1 MTDGEGPAETE
12 ASSFERAL
20 GRLVMAFLRLVNP
33 VMKRALASP
42 FHVVFSRWF
51 ALLSFRGHKSGRR
64 ISTPAS
70 YFRREGTL
78 VLTTKRPWWR
88 SLEAAGRVE
97 ATVAGRRAV
106 WSVEIVRGENAVA
119 EALAGTPGW
128 FLFLAALDDGRLGRP
143 DEAGLRRSA
152 RQGRV
157 VLRLSSTG
165 NGRSGGTRGAP
176 AES

>member
-1 MTDGEGPAETE
+1 VLE
-12 ASSFERAL
+12 ADLRKPSRLERAIE
-20 GRLVMAFLRLVNP
+20 RLVTAFLGLINP
-33 VMKRALASP
+33 VMKRALVSP
-42 FHVVFSRWF
+42 FHWPFSRWF
-51 ALLSFRGHKSGRR
+51 ALLSFTGHKSGRR

-70 YFRREGTL
+70 YVRREGTL

-97 ATVAGRRAV
+97 ATVAGRRSV
-106 WSVEIVRGENAVA
+106 WSVEVVRGEDAVPQ
-119 EALAGTPGW
+119 ALASAPGW

-143 DEAGLRRSA
+143 DEADLRRSA

-157 VLRLSSTG
+157 VLRLGSSM
-165 NGRSGGTRGAP
+165 NARSGGTRGAP